1 MQHAIMSPAGS
12 RSKCAACAVTV
23 LLALSTTSVA
33 FAQAANAVTPPPMA
47 AATVAP
53 ATTGTTTAVAPAI
66 GKTFALV
73 SAVGDQF
80 QMVRQKEQV
89 GSHLE
94 NFTRQSLTVP
104 DQALNHAVLR
114 GLDRAV
120 AAEYPDSNRVFLAVR
135 SDAAIQAALPQDRE
149 ALTMKR
155 VLDLM
160 ETNPSR
166 KDWDQIIIVTP
177 KWLMA
182 ERRGMGSKLAGIGV
196 YVQPLGPL
204 SEGLD
209 EGAAIAESVE
219 DTDRESTRSRRFVAP
234 FFYVQVT
241 TLDAKTLKVIKS
253 ESRFDFRK
261 IVNKDSAALDVMAAF
276 TPEQLAAHVERF
288 VETSALRSVTNQSSS
303 VEIGTVR
310 SLPVPPP
317 AEPKK

>member
-1 MQHAIMSPAGS
+1 MQNSSSTHTVGRARYTIS
-12 RSKCAACAVTV
+12 AAAV
-23 LLALSTTSVA
+23 LLALTAVS
-33 FAQAANAVTPPPMA
+33 AANAQTLTVAPPPST
-47 AATVAP
+47 ATVA
-53 ATTGTTTAVAPAI
+53 ATTTSAAPAV

-94 NFTRQSLTVP
+94 NFTRQTLTVP

-135 SDAAIQAALPQDRE
+135 SDMAIQAALPQDRE
-149 ALTMKR
+149 ALTMRR
-155 VLDLM
+155 VLALM
-160 ETNPSR
+160 ETNPAR
-166 KDWDQIIIVTP
+166 KDWDQIIVVVP
-177 KWLMA
+177 KWLMS
-182 ERRGMGSKLAGIGV
+182 ERRGMGSKLAGIGI

-209 EGAAIAESVE
+209 EGPLSDSVE

-253 ESRFDFRK
+253 ESRYDFRK
-261 IVNKDSAALDVMAAF
+261 IVNKESSALDVMAAF
-276 TPEQLAAHVERF
+276 TPEQLASHVERF
-288 VETSALRSVTNQSSS
+288 VETSALRSVTSQSSS

-310 SLPVPPP
+310 TMPTP
-317 AEPKK
+317 APADVKK

>member
-1 MQHAIMSPAGS
+1 MHHSTSSTALRRSRCALGAITMLVA
-12 RSKCAACAVTV
+12 
-23 LLALSTTSVA
+23 LAILPSA
-33 FAQAANAVTPPPMA
+33 NAQAPTSAMPSPVVTAASAKSGTANAPVA
-47 AATVAP
+47 A
-53 ATTGTTTAVAPAI
+53 
-66 GKTFALV
+66 KTFALV

-80 QMVRQKEQV
+80 QMVRQKEEV

-135 SDAAIQAALPQDRE
+135 TDATIQAALPQERE

-160 ETNPSR
+160 ETNPAR
-166 KDWDQIIIVTP
+166 NDWDQIIIVTP

-241 TLDAKTLKVIKS
+241 TLDAKTMKVIKS
-253 ESRFDFRK
+253 EARFDFRK

-310 SLPVPPP
+310 SLPTPPP